1 MNGDRHPTRVA
12 GLDTSRGKRAIRPE
26 GTRHG

>member
-1 MNGDRHPTRVA
+1 MNGARHPARFAVP
-12 GLDTSRGKRAIRPE
+12 DSIRDRRGIRPE